1 MASDAEILG
10 RGDVDDIDAILAITN
25 HDAEEAIHVV
35 QDNAD
40 AIFTW
45 DYEKGARP
53 QLNKLY
59 EKAKHAQWNGETDLD
74 WSIESD
80 PEKLAERMIDTRNQ
94 AMAQKGVDLS
104 GTPVASWDRDTWT
117 EFGMEVQK
125 WSLS

>member
-53 QLNKLY
+53 ALNKLY
-59 EKAKHAQWNGETDLD
+59 EKAKHSQWNGETDLP
-74 WSIESD
+74 WETSVD
-80 PEKLAERMIDTRNQ
+80 PMQLVELQR
-94 AMAQKGVDLS
+94 
-104 GTPVASWDRDTWT
+104 AS
-117 EFGMEVQK
+117 FGMTPESRAEKVAGTVFEK
-125 WSLS
+125 WGDKEF